1 MITKIGDTT
10 LEWHGEKIKKESN
23 SQIAKAMLQI
33 GLLVQASAT
42 YRAPVDL
49 GNLKNSIQIEAE
61 AREVTIG
68 TNVEYAP
75 YLEFGT
81 GIYAEKGD
89 GRKTPWMYFNR
100 KLNTYL
106 WTRGNKPQP
115 FLRPA
120 LDENVERI
128 KTLIANALN
137 SAFRQGGGK

>member
-10 LEWHGEKIKKESN
+10 LEWHGEKIKKESDAE
-23 SQIAKAMLQI
+23 IARAMLQI

-42 YRAPVDL
+42 MRAPVDL
-49 GNLKNSIQIEAE
+49 GNLKNSIKIESE
-61 AREVTIG
+61 EREVTIG
-68 TNVEYAP
+68 TNVKYAMRMEYGRGP
-75 YLEFGT
+75 VEGDEPKIKRPPGHKNPT
-81 GIYAEKGD
+81 PGGI
-89 GRKTPWMYFNR
+89 
-100 KLNTYL
+100 
-106 WTRGNKPQP
+106 PQP